1 MSRSVSLA
9 ALVTVATCLS
19 VPAFASDQVFF
30 KSVEGEWAG
39 PGEIV
44 AGKYKGTKFNCTFSG
59 STPDGEIGMTLDGGC
74 RVGLFTQKMSATVKR
89 KGKGYTGSFLDGA
102 EGKGL
107 DVVSGSVSDKRV
119 VFGLNRAQLN
129 GAMLARMASPDDMNV
144 TVSVKV
150 NDEMVPVIGM
160 ALKRMDS
167 RQVGAIA
174 RD

>member
-9 ALVTVATCLS
+9 ALATVAAFICA
-19 VPAFASDQVFF
+19 PAHASDHTFF
-30 KSVEGEWAG
+30 KKVEGEWAG

-59 STPDGEIGMTLDGGC
+59 TTPENEIGMTLDGGC

-89 KGKGYTGSFLDGA
+89 KGRGYIGSFMDGA

-107 DVVSGSVSDKRV
+107 DVVSGAVSDKKV

-144 TVSVKV
+144 TVSVRV

-160 ALKRMDS
+160 ALKRVDAKT
-167 RQVGAIA
+167 VGAIA

>member
-1 MSRSVSLA
+1 MTRILSLA
-9 ALVTVATCLS
+9 AIAMVASALS
-19 VPAFASDQVFF
+19 APAMASDQIFF
-30 KSVEGEWAG
+30 KNVQGEWAG

-59 STPDGEIGMTLDGGC
+59 TTPAGEVGMTLDGGC

-89 KGKGYTGSFLDGA
+89 KGRSYTGTFLDGA

-129 GAMLARMASPDDMNV
+129 GAMLARMASPDNMNV
-144 TVSVKV
+144 TVSVRV
-150 NDEMVPVIGM
+150 NDEMIPVIGM
-160 ALKRMDS
+160 ALKRVDG
-167 RQVGAIA
+167 QKIGAIA

>member
-1 MSRSVSLA
+1 
-9 ALVTVATCLS
+9 
-19 VPAFASDQVFF
+19 
-30 KSVEGEWAG
+30 
-39 PGEIV
+39 
-44 AGKYKGTKFNCTFSG
+44 
-59 STPDGEIGMTLDGGC
+59 
-74 RVGLFTQKMSATVKR
+74 MSATVKR